1 MCAADV
7 TTSTILLLQV
17 LLTRQKD
24 CTHHVAFLAVDSSM
38 DMQAAQT
45 PDQFLIGI
53 EDRAGNSAWRILEE
67 ITYVLGKRNELFPL

>member
-1 MCAADV
+1 MRYLEQI
-7 TTSTILLLQV
+7 TS
-17 LLTRQKD
+17 
-24 CTHHVAFLAVDSSM
+24 C
-38 DMQAAQT
+38 MQAAQT